1 MNLKAI
7 GKKFGLVLAATGVGL
22 MSTPSLASVELAQ
35 APLFL
40 SQPVRPL
47 VMLDMSNDHQLYFK
61 AYDDYSDLTGNG
73 VADTTYSHA
82 HDYYCC
88 FVGCTCYRYRSVIGR
103 FQPTR
108 FVAPDG
114 YCDAGSTSNEWSG
127 NCLNWASM
135 TRIGAV

>member
-47 VMLDMSNDHQLYFK
+47 VMLNMSNDHQLYFK

-73 VADTTYSHA
+73 VADTTYVHE
-82 HDYYCC
+82 HDYY
-88 FVGCTCYRYRSVIGR
+88 GRSEEH
-103 FQPTR
+103 
-108 FVAPDG
+108 
-114 YCDAGSTSNEWSG
+114 TSELQSRG
-127 NCLNWASM
+127 HLVCRLLL
-135 TRIGAV
+135 